1 MGSSRN
7 FVLENDQIPKLL
19 SGWLKEAGV
28 SISPGK
34 KQQILKYLDELI
46 DWNQR
51 VNLVAKAPAQ
61 EILRK
66 HFIDSISISSLV
78 PKRGGVRLMD
88 VGTGAG
94 FPGLVLKIIRP
105 DIYVYLLESSKKK
118 CFFLEHIVSILNLD
132 EVGILNGRAE
142 SFGHV
147 NDYRETCN
155 VVTCRA
161 VSHLSVIS
169 EYSFPFLKKGGL
181 FIAQKGPAGISEF
194 EETEDAVR
202 TLGGKLFLVKEIVL
216 PCKME
221 RRVILVFK
229 KNRETPRD
237 YPRRNGVPAKCPLH
251 LMLKGRFMDRNL

>member
-1 MGSSRN
+1 M
-7 FVLENDQIPKLL
+7 ENDQTPKLL

-28 SISPGK
+28 SIAPGK
-34 KQQILKYLDELI
+34 KRQILKYLDELI
-46 DWNQR
+46 IWNR
-51 VNLVAKAPAQ
+51 RMNLVAKAPEQ

-105 DIYVYLLESSKKK
+105 DIYVYLLESSRKK
-118 CFFLEHIVSILNLD
+118 CLFLEHIVSILNLD

-142 SFGHV
+142 FFGHV
-147 NDYRETCN
+147 SDYRDACD

-181 FIAQKGPAGISEF
+181 FIVQKGPAGIGEF
-194 EETEDAVR
+194 EETEDAIR
-202 TLGGKLFLVKEIVL
+202 ILGGEICLTKELFL
-216 PCKME
+216 PCKKE
-221 RRVILVFK
+221 KRVILVFK
-229 KNRETPRD
+229 KMRETPRD
-237 YPRRNGVPAKCPLH
+237 YPRRNGIPAKYPLH
-251 LMLKGRFMDRNL
+251 LKISERVRHD